1 MRWLNIKLAHKNIK
15 DSSPKKKVNRVQ
27 PLVKD
32 TSPEESV
39 EDKLAQAMIDSQRQ
53 SFIAA
58 TEEEKIQQ
66 TKAEHGPRTKKLE
79 DQQVYPSVEQQ
90 PNTVQTSSSGAYLD
104 ELSPDAEQTT
114 PPPQK
119 NTGSNLRSLVQDM
132 KPKRGPDNYLDSL

>member
-1 MRWLNIKLAHKNIK
+1 M
-15 DSSPKKKVNRVQ
+15 Q

-32 TSPEESV
+32 TSLEESV

-58 TEEEKIQQ
+58 TEEENRQQ
-66 TKAEHGPRTKKLE
+66 TKAEKLE

-90 PNTVQTSSSGAYLD
+90 PNTAQTSSSGAYLD
-104 ELSPDAEQTT
+104 KLSSDAEQTT

-119 NTGSNLRSLVQDM
+119 YTGSNLRSLVQDI
-132 KPKRGPDNYLDSL
+132 KPKGGPNNYLDSL

>member
-1 MRWLNIKLAHKNIK
+1 M
-15 DSSPKKKVNRVQ
+15 Q

-58 TEEEKIQQ
+58 TEEEKRQQ
-66 TKAEHGPRTKKLE
+66 TKAEQDPRTKKLE

-90 PNTVQTSSSGAYLD
+90 PNTAQTSSGAYLD
-104 ELSPDAEQTT
+104 KLSPDAEQSA

-119 NTGSNLRSLVQDM
+119 YTGPNLRSLVQDI